1 MAVKRL
7 NEHGPFFVQVST
19 ECPPL
24 YPFNNRIRLGIGTG
38 SMNDE
43 NKAVAAAPS
52 SGLYVRARPGLQL
65 RDAKVARLKR
75 KLYAQAQWLTEADDT
90 IARRFCEL
98 QVLIEQVY
106 AFIRATGV
114 MSTTGEVK
122 NAVEAHRRMT
132 LAQNTLATQLGLSPA
147 GRMAIKANGSRS
159 AFDLPAAM
167 IETVNEIGASRAADR
182 AQRAQ
187 EVKAD
192 G

>member
-1 MAVKRL
+1 
-7 NEHGPFFVQVST
+7 
-19 ECPPL
+19 
-24 YPFNNRIRLGIGTG
+24 
-38 SMNDE
+38 MNDE
-43 NKAVAAAPS
+43 NKAVAAPS

-187 EVKAD
+187 GTQDD